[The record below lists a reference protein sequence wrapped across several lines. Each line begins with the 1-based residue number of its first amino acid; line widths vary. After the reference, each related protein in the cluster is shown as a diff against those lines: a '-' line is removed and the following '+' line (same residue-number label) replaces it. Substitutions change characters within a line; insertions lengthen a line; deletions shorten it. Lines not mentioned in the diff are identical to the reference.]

1 MEKKQNSPQPDER
14 SDRAKK
20 SPVARREIR
29 QSFLQ
34 APPARKTKQTTNSDR
49 EKSALTLTRRPEG
62 QQNSQVRCLKFQN
75 LNFVLVLVLLPP
87 DLKNKERDTHTHN
100 TSLTPF
106 FKSNET
112 GVRFSKPVFGDFST
126 SKNGK
131 R

>member
-14 SDRAKK
+14 SDRATI
-20 SPVARREIR
+20 SPTARREIR

-34 APPARKTKQTTNSDR
+34 APPARKKKQNTNSDR

-62 QQNSQVRCLKFQN
+62 QQNSQVRFLKFQN
-75 LNFVLVLVLLPP
+75 LNFFLVVVLLPP
-87 DLKNKERDTHTHN
+87 DLKNKERDTHT
-100 TSLTPF
+100 TQVSLPS
-106 FKSNET
+106 SNPM
-112 GVRFSKPVFGDFST
+112 KPASDFQSQCLEKIST